1 MIRLIDIT
9 YDDIRNGVQCDNSK
23 CAIAR
28 ALKREY
34 KTDDI
39 SVYIPDDIITDVSTP
54 VLLVNRKELNI
65 RHEND
70 VMDFIDCYDYIGDDY
85 YPEPKPFT
93 LEVVEQV
100 ST

>member
-9 YDDIRNGVQCDNSK
+9 DDDIKNGVQCDNNK

-39 SVYIPDDIITDVSTP
+39 SVYVPDDISTP
-54 VLLVNRKELNI
+54 ILLVNRKELNI
-65 RHEND
+65 RYEYD
-70 VMDFIDCYDYIGDDY
+70 VLDFMDCYDNMDDMDI
-85 YPEPKPFT
+85 PSPKPFT
-93 LEVVEQV
+93 LEVVEWKN
-100 ST
+100 

>member
-9 YDDIRNGVQCDNSK
+9 DDDINNGVQCDNHK

-34 KTDDI
+34 KTDNI
-39 SVYIPDDIITDVSTP
+39 SVYIPDDISTP

-70 VMDFIDCYDYIGDDY
+70 VLDFIDCYDYMGDDY

-93 LEVVEQV
+93 LEVVEWKI
-100 ST
+100 

>member
-9 YDDIRNGVQCDNSK
+9 YDDIKNGVQCDNSK

-39 SVYIPDDIITDVSTP
+39 SVYIPDDVSTP

-70 VMDFIDCYDYIGDDY
+70 VLDFIDCYDYMGAHDD
-85 YPEPKPFT
+85 YPEPQPFT
-93 LEVVEQV
+93 LEVVEKV
-100 ST
+100 GA

>member
-9 YDDIRNGVQCDNSK
+9 YDDIKNGVQCDNNK

-39 SVYIPDDIITDVSTP
+39 SVYIPDDISTP
-54 VLLVNRKELNI
+54 VLLVNKKELNI
-65 RHEND
+65 RYEND
-70 VMDFIDCYDYIGDDY
+70 VLDFIDCYDNTSTEDDY
-85 YPEPKPFT
+85 YRTPQPFT
-93 LEVVEQV
+93 LEVVE
-100 ST
+100 

>member
-9 YDDIRNGVQCDNSK
+9 DDDIKNGTQCDNTK

-34 KTDDI
+34 KTDNI
-39 SVYIPDDIITDVSTP
+39 SVYIPDDISTP
-54 VLLVNRKELNI
+54 VLLVNKKELNI

-70 VMDFIDCYDYIGDDY
+70 VLDFIDCYDNMSTEDDY
-85 YPEPKPFT
+85 FKTPKPFT
-93 LEVVEQV
+93 LEVVEWKN
-100 ST
+100 